1 MNTQEVNSRNEAEE
15 LASSKASF
23 AEKLAR
29 LTLGKDDPE
38 TAIATLTIRRCEE
51 LTELASYI
59 HEPSICLIAQGAK
72 RVLLWEDVYEYDAN
86 HYLITSVNLP
96 IVAQVLEASKE
107 KPYLGLKLD
116 LDQRAISQMMVDSNL
131 PMPRKSQADRGMAVS
146 EVSLPLLKSFH
157 RLIDLLDSPAD
168 IPILSPLI
176 QKEILYRLLTGEQ
189 GRRLR
194 QIASA
199 GSHSHQIGRAID
211 WLKNN
216 FTEPLKVSELATQV
230 RMSTSTFHHHFRS
243 MTAMSPLQFQK
254 SLRLHEARQLMFR
267 KHMDAA
273 TAAFQVGYES
283 PSQFSREYS
292 RQFGA
297 PPLKDIKN
305 LHVLSEG
312 EQTRRTLGAQIG

>member
-1 MNTQEVNSRNEAEE
+1 MNTQDVNRDNDTGK
-15 LASSKASF
+15 LASSKVAF

-29 LTLGKDDPE
+29 LTFGKEDPE
-38 TAIATLTIRRCEE
+38 TAIKALSIRRFEEPTE
-51 LTELASYI
+51 LTSYI
-59 HEPSICLIAQGAK
+59 HEPSICLIAQGSK
-72 RVLLWEDVYEYDAN
+72 RVLLGEDVYEYDA
-86 HYLITSVNLP
+86 HKYLIASVNLP
-96 IVAQVLEASKE
+96 IVAQVLEASRE
-107 KPYLGLKLD
+107 KPYLSLKLN
-116 LDQRAISQMMVDSNL
+116 LDQHDISQMMVDSNL

-146 EVSLPLLKSFH
+146 EVSLPLLTSFH
-157 RLIDLLDSPAD
+157 RLIDLLDSPED

-199 GSHSHQIGRAID
+199 GSHSNQIARAID
-211 WLKNN
+211 WLKSN
-216 FTEPLKVSELATQV
+216 FTEPLKVSELAAEV
-230 RMSTSTFHHHFRS
+230 NMSTSTFHHHFRS

-254 SLRLHEARQLMFR
+254 SLRLHEARQLMFTA
-267 KHMDAA
+267 HMDAA

-305 LHVLSEG
+305 LHLMNTG
-312 EQTRRTLGAQIG
+312 EQNRKTFGAQMA

>member
-1 MNTQEVNSRNEAEE
+1 MNRQGVHGEYNAEE
-15 LASSKASF
+15 LASSKTAF
-23 AEKLAR
+23 TEKLAR
-29 LTLGKDDPE
+29 LTMGEEGPE
-38 TAIATLTIRRCEE
+38 TAIEALSIRRCDEPTE
-51 LTELASYI
+51 LTSYI

-72 RVLLWEDVYEYDAN
+72 RVHLGEDVYEYDAN
-86 HYLITSVNLP
+86 HFLLASVNLP
-96 IVAQVLEASKE
+96 IVAQILEASKAR
-107 KPYLGLKLD
+107 PYLSLKLN
-116 LDQRAISQMMVDSNL
+116 LDQREISKMMVDSNL
-131 PMPRKSQADRGMAVS
+131 PMPRKSEANRGMAVS
-146 EVSLPLLKSFH
+146 EVSLPLLASFH
-157 RLIDLLDSPAD
+157 RLIDLLDSPED

-189 GRRLR
+189 GLRLR

-199 GSHSHQIGRAID
+199 GSHSHQISKAID

-216 FTEPLKVSELATQV
+216 FTEPLKVSDLASQV

-254 SLRLHEARQLMFR
+254 SLRLHEARQLMLTE
-267 KHMDAA
+267 HMDAA

-305 LHVLSEG
+305 LHLMNTG
-312 EQTRRTLGAQIG
+312 EQNRKTLGAQIA